1 MLVLLFTED
10 SSSFRL
16 PMNDGV
22 HKISLL
28 ERMRFS
34 KSNQKSVATT
44 TSMMMMLMK
53 HVQMVDT
60 NNDQTNKQT
69 NKQTKKQ
76 PMVTLIQVILA
87 SPPSAF
93 NFSISDETGRSSPWC
108 RMIAVK

>member
-1 MLVLLFTED
+1 MLVLSFTED

-16 PMNDGV
+16 PMNDWV

-34 KSNQKSVATT
+34 KSNQKKCCPDDHIDDDANEAC
-44 TSMMMMLMK
+44 LNGGHK
-53 HVQMVDT
+53 Q
-60 NNDQTNKQT
+60 NDQTNKQT
-69 NKQTKKQ
+69 NKQKQ